1 MGPHAKQVSV
11 VGNFNNWNGKD
22 HAMKRIERSG
32 IWVLFVPGLHEGE
45 LYKYE
50 IHTPGN
56 KRILKADPYAFYSE
70 VRPNTASVIKS
81 LDNFE
86 WQDSKWIADRK
97 KENIYHKPMSIYEV
111 HPGTWKQKEDGEFY
125 SYRELADRLV
135 DYVIDNSFTHIE
147 IMAIMEHPFDK
158 SWGYQV
164 TGYYSVT
171 SRYGSPEDFKYLIN
185 LCHQRA

>member
-1 MGPHAKQVSV
+1 M
-11 VGNFNNWNGKD
+11 NGKI
-22 HAMKRIERSG
+22 R
-32 IWVLFVPGLHEGE
+32 
-45 LYKYE
+45 
-50 IHTPGN
+50 
-56 KRILKADPYAFYSE
+56 
-70 VRPNTASVIKS
+70 
-81 LDNFE
+81 
-86 WQDSKWIADRK
+86 KWIADRK

-125 SYRELADRLV
+125 SYRELADRLI

-185 LCHQRA
+185 LCHQKGIGVILDWVPAHFCKDAHGLSRFDGTPLYEPIDYTRAESPVMGNIQL